1 MSKMPFAEGVS
12 IATEKLRLGSSRA
25 LGYRGRQRKPGNA
38 RSRLIRRV
46 IAEEGGM
53 LPLDVLPGLF
63 RLKSRTEFWNVAIA
77 GAVLLCL
84 TGALLFIC
92 FVGFSAWLD

>member
-1 MSKMPFAEGVS
+1 
-12 IATEKLRLGSSRA
+12 
-25 LGYRGRQRKPGNA
+25 
-38 RSRLIRRV
+38 
-46 IAEEGGM
+46 M
-53 LPLDVLPGLF
+53 LPLGVLTGLF

-84 TGALLFIC
+84 TGALLYIY